1 MKTPTIR
8 RDEVP
13 KTTSFDADVD
23 AIVDAVL
30 ADPSCAENAKALLT
44 NKLLAPDTVRVVS
57 PKPVVAK
64 VASFEDV
71 DDMWDNVPV

>member
-1 MKTPTIR
+1 MNRPVAR
-8 RDEVP
+8 RDEDLVAA
-13 KTTSFDADVD
+13 SFDEDVD
-23 AIVDAVL
+23 AIVDAVA
-30 ADPSCAENAKALLT
+30 ADPSCADSAKALLT
-44 NKLLAPDTVRVVS
+44 NKMRAPEMVRVVS